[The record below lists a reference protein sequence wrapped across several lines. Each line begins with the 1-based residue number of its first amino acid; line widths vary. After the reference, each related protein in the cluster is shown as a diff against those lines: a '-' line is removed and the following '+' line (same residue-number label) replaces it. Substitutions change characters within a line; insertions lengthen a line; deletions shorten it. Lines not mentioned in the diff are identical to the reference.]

1 MGTAVTLFKGFVY
14 LIGFGSILFLTYIT
28 TKYIGSRASKV
39 TKGKYIS
46 TVDTVTIGLNKQL
59 HLVRVG
65 EQFVLIASSG
75 KNIEFLT
82 DIKMDSFEVENKSV
96 NTGSFDFKNI
106 LDKYFTSLKAKKDTK
121 LSNETETHEEGDFNS
136 TFAGK
141 FKNNLFKLRAINSRV
156 DKSVDE
162 YGDEK
167 TDEK

>member
-1 MGTAVTLFKGFVY
+1 
-14 LIGFGSILFLTYIT
+14 
-28 TKYIGSRASKV
+28 
-39 TKGKYIS
+39 
-46 TVDTVTIGLNKQL
+46 
-59 HLVRVG
+59 
-65 EQFVLIASSG
+65 
-75 KNIEFLT
+75 
-82 DIKMDSFEVENKSV
+82 VENKSV